1 MCPHRDSDRHKTE
14 KGRSTKVE
22 DRACMRSPSTHARF
36 DVAVDVFISS
46 GGGGNGSKGVALLV
60 FIARFIGQ
68 LSEAGLHE

>member
-1 MCPHRDSDRHKTE
+1 MQ
-14 KGRSTKVE
+14 
-22 DRACMRSPSTHARF
+22 SPSTHARF

-46 GGGGNGSKGVALLV
+46 GGGGNGSKSVALLV